1 MLSNWMCRVAVIF
14 GSPAVTEDMRKQ
26 RKEPGNK
33 DIPGFI
39 EDEIEEISG
48 FIV

>member
-1 MLSNWMCRVAVIF
+1 
-14 GSPAVTEDMRKQ
+14 MRQ
-26 RKEPGNK
+26 RRKELGNK